1 MRFFDLT
8 PRRVFDLY
16 PPLLKRRGGRIS
28 KSEASPLFNSP
39 RALAE
44 VRNMVMEIKLGDIV
58 RLKKKHPCG
67 SYEWQVVRLG
77 ADIGIKCLKCQH
89 RVLLERSVFE
99 RRVKEFISRGE

>member
-1 MRFFDLT
+1 
-8 PRRVFDLY
+8 
-16 PPLLKRRGGRIS
+16 
-28 KSEASPLFNSP
+28 
-39 RALAE
+39 
-44 VRNMVMEIKLGDIV
+44 MVMEIKLGDVV

-99 RRVKEFISRGE
+99 RRAKEFISRGE